1 MATRF
6 YFKSLETVIE
16 SLQCYRCKAFPVAR
30 PNGEQ
35 RNRYSCVKESHQL
48 CEICKEL
55 CSCGSLVGKNP
66 NPVAHQILK
75 DLPMYCPNYGTGCRQ
90 FFAQTDDLE
99 DHQPACIFRKVY
111 CPCLHYDPDHGR
123 IVFKDISD
131 HLMKQHSNDLERA
144 KASTSTVLLAENK
157 FVFNLPAYQHHGFT
171 LIPRKIELV
180 NKYDL
185 FFVGKVVN
193 SIMYAWIYIVG
204 SPIAA
209 RNYSCTIS
217 VTDKSG
223 NKFAFYGQAVKPLDE
238 RPKDVI
244 AKQAVFMIGTEVI
257 KNSKDENDKL
267 SIEVTINDLKEEA
280 KDSNDESGVEDD
292 VD

>member
-75 DLPMYCPNYGTGCRQ
+75 DLPMYCPNYGTGCRE
-90 FFAQTDDLE
+90 FFAQPEDLE

-111 CPCLHYDPDHGR
+111 CPVFSCDHGT
-123 IVFKDISD
+123 IAFKDISD
-131 HLMKQHSNDLERA
+131 HLMKQHSNDFERA
-144 KASTSTVLLAENK
+144 KASTSTVLLTENK
-157 FVFNLPAYQHHGFT
+157 CVFNLPAPINAW
-171 LIPRKIELV
+171 IPRKIELV
-180 NKYDL
+180 NKHDL
-185 FFVGKVVN
+185 FFVGKVVH
-193 SIMYAWIYIVG
+193 SILYAWIYIVG
-204 SPIAA
+204 SPIEA
-209 RNYSCTIS
+209 RNYSCSIS
-217 VTDKSG
+217 VTDRSG

-238 RPKDVI
+238 GHYDVI
-244 AKQAVFMIGTEVI
+244 AKQAVFMIGWEVI
-257 KNSKDENDKL
+257 KTFRNENEKL
-267 SIEVTINDLKEEA
+267 SVEVTINDLKEEA

>member
-6 YFKSLETVIE
+6 YFKSLENVIE
-16 SLQCYRCKAFPVAR
+16 SLQCYRCKAFPVSG

-48 CEICKEL
+48 REICKEL

-75 DLPMYCPNYGTGCRQ
+75 DLPMYCPNYGTGCRY
-90 FFAQTDDLE
+90 FFAQPEDLE
-99 DHQPACIFRKVY
+99 DHQSACIFRKVY
-111 CPCLHYDPDHGR
+111 CPSLVCDHGT
-123 IVFKDISD
+123 IAFKDISD
-131 HLMKQHSNDLERA
+131 HLMKQHSNDFERA

-157 FVFNLPAYQHHGFT
+157 FEFNLPALFVT
-171 LIPRKIELV
+171 FDTWIPRKIELV

-185 FFVGKVVN
+185 FLVGKVID
-193 SIMYAWIYIVG
+193 SILYAWIYIVG
-204 SPIAA
+204 SPIEA
-209 RNYSCTIS
+209 RNYSCSIS

-238 RPKDVI
+238 GPSDII
-244 AKQAVFMIGTEVI
+244 AKQTVFMIGTEVI
-257 KNSKDENDKL
+257 KNSKDEHDKL
-267 SIEVTINDLKEEA
+267 SVEVTINDLKEEA
-280 KDSNDESGVEDD
+280 KDINDESGVEDD

>member
-1 MATRF
+1 MH
-6 YFKSLETVIE
+6 
-16 SLQCYRCKAFPVAR
+16 
-30 PNGEQ
+30 
-35 RNRYSCVKESHQL
+35 KESHQL

-75 DLPMYCPNYGTGCRQ
+75 DLPMYCPNYGTGCRGN
-90 FFAQTDDLE
+90 FGRPEDLE
-99 DHQPACIFRKVY
+99 DHQPACIYRKVF
-111 CPCLHYDPDHGR
+111 CPCIYCNDDK

-131 HLMKQHSNDLERA
+131 HLMKRHSKDFERA
-144 KASTSTVLLAENK
+144 KASTSTVLLTETK
-157 FVFNLPAYQHHGFT
+157 KCVFNLPELDIGYSW
-171 LIPRKIELV
+171 IPRKVELV
-180 NKYDL
+180 DKYDL
-185 FFVGKVVN
+185 FVVGKVVN
-193 SIMYAWIYIVG
+193 SILYAWIYIVG
-204 SPIAA
+204 SPIEA
-209 RNYSCTIS
+209 RNYSYTIS

-238 RPKDVI
+238 GPNDVI

-267 SIEVTINDLKEEA
+267 SVEVTINDLKEEA

-292 VD
+292 AD

>member
-6 YFKSLETVIE
+6 CFKSLENAIE
-16 SLQCYRCKAFPVAR
+16 SLQCYRCKAFPVSG
-30 PNGEQ
+30 PNGQ
-35 RNRYSCVKESHQL
+35 QKNRYSCFNESHQL

-55 CSCGSLVGKNP
+55 YSCGSLVGKNP
-66 NPVAHQILK
+66 NPLAHQILK
-75 DLPMYCPNYGTGCRQ
+75 NLPMYCPNYGTGCRQ
-90 FFAQTDDLE
+90 NFGRPEDLE
-99 DHQPACIFRKVY
+99 DHQPGCIFRKVY
-111 CPCLHYDPDHGR
+111 CPRIYCDHGI

-131 HLMKQHSNDLERA
+131 HLMRQHSNDFERA

-157 FVFNLPAYQHHGFT
+157 FVFNLPATFT
-171 LIPRKIELV
+171 TWIPRKIELV

-185 FFVGKVVN
+185 FFVGKVVD
-193 SIMYAWIYIVG
+193 SILHAWIYIVG
-204 SPIAA
+204 SPIEA
-209 RNYSCTIS
+209 RNFSCTIS

-238 RPKDVI
+238 GPYDVI

-267 SIEVTINDLKEEA
+267 SVEVTINDLKEEA

>member
-16 SLQCYRCKAFPVAR
+16 SLQCYRCKAFLVSG

-90 FFAQTDDLE
+90 FFAQPDDLE
-99 DHQPACIFRKVY
+99 DHEQACIFRKVY
-111 CPCLHYDPDHGR
+111 CPCVYCDHGT

-131 HLMKQHSNDLERA
+131 HLMKQHSNDLESA
-144 KASTSTVLLAENK
+144 
-157 FVFNLPAYQHHGFT
+157 
-171 LIPRKIELV
+171 
-180 NKYDL
+180 
-185 FFVGKVVN
+185 
-193 SIMYAWIYIVG
+193 
-204 SPIAA
+204 
-209 RNYSCTIS
+209 
-217 VTDKSG
+217 
-223 NKFAFYGQAVKPLDE
+223 
-238 RPKDVI
+238 
-244 AKQAVFMIGTEVI
+244 
-257 KNSKDENDKL
+257 
-267 SIEVTINDLKEEA
+267 
-280 KDSNDESGVEDD
+280 
-292 VD
+292 